1 MPVVV
6 DFETKDI
13 VQGSGVPP
21 EPVGVSIQHL
31 GKDPHY
37 FAFGHFSAPQ
47 TNNCHEYFAKSA
59 LARVWDQELIFHNS
73 KFDIGV
79 AMERWG
85 LPFPKKF
92 HDTQFLIYLYNPL
105 ARELGLKPSAA
116 AILGMPPDEQEAVR
130 DWLIANQRPEWLVC
144 DEKGE
149 RHKTINKSN
158 FGAYIWRAPAN
169 IVGPY
174 ANGDVVRTGLLWEK
188 LYPEIQQM
196 GMLGAYEREL
206 KLVQVGMDL
215 EGPGVRVD
223 RKRLQDDY
231 EKYTI
236 IYNQCGEIMRRY
248 LGDIDIDKPAE
259 VARALEASPFAG
271 RLRRTPTGKLSTA
284 ADALVEAVT
293 DRELLK
299 AMRYRSTLHT
309 LLKTFFRGWLRYSAR
324 DGNLHPSWNQTRNQ
338 DGFGTR
344 TGRFSCS
351 SPNLTNVPTEFAEY
365 DDKKSLEEQD
375 ILYGLD
381 IPFMRQY
388 ILPDEGKVIVPAD
401 YNGQEMRGLAHF
413 AEGKAMEI
421 YQTDPRADFHVVAAQ
436 LVQETSGLFIKRK
449 QAKITGFS
457 LIYGAGVRALAAQLG
472 VSMDE
477 AAMIKRAYLN
487 AIPGLE
493 DFQNTFNYRT
503 TVKSWGG
510 RILPCEPGYEYKLC
524 NYLIQGSAA
533 DQTKEA
539 LIRYNETRE
548 HGDLLMTVHDEI
560 VIQVEEEHLATE
572 VALLKHAMEKQ
583 PGWDVPFVAE
593 VEYGPNYHDLRKYG

>member
-6 DFETKDI
+6 DFETRDI
-13 VQGSGVPP
+13 VFGSGVPP
-21 EPVGVSIQHL
+21 RPVGVSIQHL
-31 GKDPHY
+31 GKDPCY
-37 FAFGHFSAPQ
+37 FSFGHPGENS
-47 TNNCHEYFAKSA
+47 CHEYFAKAA
-59 LARVWDQELIFHNS
+59 LARVWDQELIFHNA

-79 AMERWG
+79 AMEHWG

-92 HDTQFLIYLYNPL
+92 HDTQFLIYLFNPL
-105 ARELGLKPSAA
+105 ARELGLKPASAE
-116 AILGMPPDEQEAVR
+116 ILGMPPEEQEAVR
-130 DWLIANQRPEWLVC
+130 DWLIANQRPEWLVY
-144 DEKGE
+144 DSKGE
-149 RHKTINKSN
+149 RHKTVNKTN
-158 FGAYIWRAPAN
+158 FGAYIWRAPAS

-174 ANGDVVRTGLLWEK
+174 ANGDVVRTGKLWEK
-188 LYPEIQQM
+188 LYPDIQQK

-206 KLVQVGMDL
+206 GLVRIGIDMEQC
-215 EGPGVRVD
+215 GVRVD

-231 EKYTI
+231 ERYLI
-236 IYNQCGEIMRRY
+236 IYEQCGEIMRRY

-259 VARALEASPFAG
+259 VGKALEASPFGG
-271 RLRRTPTGKLSTA
+271 RLLRTPTGKPSTA
-284 ADALVEAVT
+284 AESLIQAVT
-293 DRELLK
+293 DRELLR

-309 LLKTFFRGWLRYSAR
+309 LLKTFFKGWLRFSAR
-324 DGNLHPSWNQTRNQ
+324 DGYLHPSWNQTRSEN
-338 DGFGTR
+338 GFGTR
-344 TGRFSCS
+344 TGRFSCND
-351 SPNLTNVPTEFAEY
+351 PNLTNVPTEFA
-365 DDKKSLEEQD
+365 DDPKD
-375 ILYGLD
+375 VMYGLEL
-381 IPFMRQY
+381 PFMRQY
-388 ILPDEGKVIVPAD
+388 LLPDEGKVIVPAD

-421 YQTDPRADFHVVAAQ
+421 YQTDPRADFHEVAVA
-436 LVQETSGLFIKRK
+436 LVRETSGLNLKRK

-477 AAMIKRAYLN
+477 AATIKRAYLN

-503 TVKSWGG
+503 TVTSWGK

-539 LIRYNETRE
+539 LIRYDNTRE
-548 HGDLLMTVHDEI
+548 HGDLLMTVHDEV

-593 VEYGPNYHDLRKYG
+593 VEYGPNYHELRKYG